1 MHCHIGDIWDAE
13 SSWTTVNDSDSFVRL
28 HFTSFVLFLSFLF
41 FIIYIY
47 ILHPELSSNLSLA
60 FPVLFNLF
68 LLLVLWGC
76 PSTSSFSLMSS
87 RLGSLWGCVGLTSLP
102 YPRQPDMPFPTPR
115 TYFSYSPCIYY
126 SLFDHLSPVVSRLC
140 LGQQK
145 GRRRSRMEQVS

>member
-1 MHCHIGDIWDAE
+1 MLVISEYLVHCHIGDIWDDE

-68 LLLVLWGC
+68 LLLLFYGGALAHLRSVSCRLDSVHSGGVL
-76 PSTSSFSLMSS
+76 
-87 RLGSLWGCVGLTSLP
+87 
-102 YPRQPDMPFPTPR
+102 D
-115 TYFSYSPCIYY
+115 
-126 SLFDHLSPVVSRLC
+126 
-140 LGQQK
+140 
-145 GRRRSRMEQVS
+145 